1 MSRCRTF
8 AHARTAQRRGRDR
21 LIRMPRSLFRPQG
34 VVYSSAARESRL
46 QFAQSSP
53 PPAFWGGGRAGCN
66 LGMSAGRCI
75 AVRIFLAMSS
85 VLMRAMRRS
94 GALHFVHR
102 ISIPNTL
109 RKSSDHRI
117 YLDRRLGL
125 SCSPG
130 AGGGVAGAGTTSLR
144 EIACEERT
152 PKYRV
157 VCRRG
162 GGTRAASRAMRASGE
177 SSIEVVP
184 SDQGRL
190 NSSFTFPSGRM
201 CSRSLASGGLKM

>member
-1 MSRCRTF
+1 
-8 AHARTAQRRGRDR
+8 
-21 LIRMPRSLFRPQG
+21 
-34 VVYSSAARESRL
+34 
-46 QFAQSSP
+46 
-53 PPAFWGGGRAGCN
+53 
-66 LGMSAGRCI
+66 
-75 AVRIFLAMSS
+75 LAMSS

-184 SDQGRL
+184 SETTEQY
-190 NSSFTFPSGRM
+190 T
-201 CSRSLASGGLKM
+201 

>member
-1 MSRCRTF
+1 
-8 AHARTAQRRGRDR
+8 
-21 LIRMPRSLFRPQG
+21 
-34 VVYSSAARESRL
+34 
-46 QFAQSSP
+46 
-53 PPAFWGGGRAGCN
+53 
-66 LGMSAGRCI
+66 
-75 AVRIFLAMSS
+75 LAMSS

-184 SDQGRL
+184 SDQGHAWGAGELCSPRTIAGASVFL
-190 NSSFTFPSGRM
+190 VKRKSPGTRVNSTAAWR
-201 CSRSLASGGLKM
+201 

>member
-1 MSRCRTF
+1 
-8 AHARTAQRRGRDR
+8 
-21 LIRMPRSLFRPQG
+21 
-34 VVYSSAARESRL
+34 
-46 QFAQSSP
+46 
-53 PPAFWGGGRAGCN
+53 
-66 LGMSAGRCI
+66 
-75 AVRIFLAMSS
+75 LAMSS

-177 SSIEVVP
+177 AARRSVSAPPGGSLVP
-184 SDQGRL
+184 GDTGESGTLAGRWRH
-190 NSSFTFPSGRM
+190 PSMGVAG
-201 CSRSLASGGLKM
+201 SR